1 MTRITIR
8 VGDFPEYL
16 RKHPGAIPI
25 LVFILTLVVVAVI
38 YPYNRVLA
46 DELITNAF
54 YFLVVGVILQAIACA
69 RSKKPSNTNKESLL

>member
-16 RKHPGAIPI
+16 RKNPGAIPI
-25 LVFILTLVVVAVI
+25 LVFVITLIVVAVI
-38 YPYNRVLA
+38 YPYNRALA

-69 RSKKPSNTNKESLL
+69 RSKKSNGRVVEII